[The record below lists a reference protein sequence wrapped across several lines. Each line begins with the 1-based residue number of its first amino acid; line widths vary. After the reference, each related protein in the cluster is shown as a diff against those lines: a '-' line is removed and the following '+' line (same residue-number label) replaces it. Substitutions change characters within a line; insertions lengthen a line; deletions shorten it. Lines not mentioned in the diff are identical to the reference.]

1 MLLDIIIK
9 NHTKVLED
17 IQVGREIRQEELKT
31 IICQTLAWVEFGV
44 EYWIEHLITQIEDS
58 MEWVLLEDYAGTYK

>member
-9 NHTKVLED
+9 NHTKVLEG
-17 IQVGREIRQEELKT
+17 IQVGREIHQEELKT

-44 EYWIEHLITQIEDS
+44 EYWTEHLITLIEDS
-58 MEWVLLEDYAGTYK
+58 MEWVLLEDYAGA